1 MISIS
6 SSISQIEPSELTA
19 DGFELQDQKVIPMEQ
34 FSGSFTQDLNNI
46 EFYIYD
52 ANKVVQYSDYNFSN
66 YSIIS
71 NNTPGAS
78 PAGKVSE
85 PRTTNTNLYERVN
98 SYESEKNDPTQFQT
112 TTDTISLSPEED
124 IYNAGY
130 TQGILYGVYNFVNYE
145 LSSSIDNPF
154 YLSEISPSRTEIRLK
169 SNFQT
174 NNEIRSGYLS
184 LARKLEQAEFF
195 DEFYVSFGENEYH
208 IGVNVLLSIPPQDSE
223 DQQNSILIKLFDPL
237 PLKYQLLDEL
247 YIATKTAESKA
258 YKVDFIEDLGNIDD
272 LIQLRGPNTNLKI
285 KDFINNSTTYKNKDE
300 LLNTQ
305 SSSSKDQVLNKLK
318 RDGITL
324 TPNYSTGSFDEFVN
338 FSSAKSRVQNF
349 YEKVS
354 NIQAFEADI
363 TALSVTTG
371 SNSNV
376 TQISS
381 SIASLYTKIE
391 NEIAN
396 FDGFEYYQYYN
407 TGSDTYPKTGSKF
420 PLELLSTSSVEAL
433 TWLGSDVE
441 NSQYYGGALLT
452 ASLYDFD
459 NQNWLYFT
467 VPEFIRENG
476 DNDRYIDFI
485 NMAGQSF
492 DELWLYT
499 KAVTEK
505 LNTTNQLDKG
515 VPLSLADDVITSL
528 GYAGFGNNFN
538 NQDNF
543 IGLTG
548 EDNGVYVPP
557 TGSEL
562 ITQYIAINNGQI
574 ANYWNP
580 NYSFLD
586 YVQQL
591 ETSGFPYPID
601 KVSKEI
607 YKRLYH
613 NMAYLV
619 KKKGTIA
626 GLRQLINIWG
636 IPSTILRINEFGGK
650 DKDQTDDY
658 DLWYNRYSYA
668 FKPVADSYNAS
679 SSIVVPWLPL
689 NRNHIAESGSF
700 IVPDGVGFRFKTTGH
715 PSSSFDGN
723 YYSQSLIAKK
733 SNGAADNEFDWTVNL
748 FWTGSESGSYSGSGN
763 SDFYQYG
770 VMNLIMSGSA
780 LDGGLAKSEDIY
792 LPFFDEGWW
801 SVLVQ
806 RDKHP
811 NAVGLS
817 SEFNSLLATLNSG
830 VGANSNPTDCTAG
843 TYNNVPLTGGTG
855 TGAFATIVCAQSG
868 SGTPDPVSI
877 TEITLTKT
885 GTGYALNDQLNIAA
899 GALGSQTLAPTIA
912 VGSITIPAGT
922 YTTAGFPGPNGGGN
936 YPSVPLNTVTGTGT
950 GGDVN
955 VVTND
960 QGGITSITVD
970 TAGSGYA
977 TGNQVRITAG
987 ALGGGTVIGP
997 LETPLSYAG
1006 AGSLFPVGTYTYE
1019 DTSGGTLT
1027 QTAGTDG
1034 DNLQIQFTVSV
1045 PNTLPAEVTVLQPGF
1060 NYAGNCTFQI
1070 AQNAV
1075 VGNSAVNVSVPST
1088 AISANS
1094 EEITITLQAS
1104 DINATSDAAAIVLT
1118 AADLANGDN
1127 GQPTTYTLFAKNK
1140 LYDGNDGNSIGF
1152 EGSASINT
1160 GVEGTGGIYGSGLY
1174 GSAVYGTYI
1183 SSSINKAWNTFG
1195 GINEPDGVHI
1205 GGALTG
1211 VEIAS
1216 IGTNNFL
1223 AQEPG
1228 KIFSGSFQE
1237 FRYYSHDISESV
1249 FNDFVMN
1256 PESIEG
1262 NFITG
1267 SESSFDIV
1275 NFRAPLGNELEN
1287 FFTASQGVTSSDV
1300 TTFLTSSHP
1309 AVTASAP
1316 EFITASFIDTALD
1329 TYDRYSWIQYQN
1341 PTVRTFSETNTET
1354 YFLDQPAIGIRN
1366 RISSKIQATSNLNFG
1381 NVLSNQVSIQ
1391 KDPFISQSYTENI
1404 NTLEVAFSPTS
1415 EIDDDIIQSLGFGA
1429 IQEVIADPRFRSSS
1443 DDVYPGLRKI
1453 ADDYFKK
1460 YIGSDPYAYIRLIK
1474 YFDDSL
1480 FRAIKNYVP
1489 ARTSVSTGIVIKQN
1503 LLERNRYR
1511 EPQMDIVTTQSYA
1524 TTNVPLT
1531 YKNLMLSGSIYSQ
1544 SVIVDFDGGAGG
1556 PYNQYNT
1563 LETGS
1568 VLFQLDGPAVN
1579 VTFGAGVRTNLLYR
1593 AGSFFLLDA
1602 ANTNVHVDLFGN
1614 ANTSD
1619 VDDGPF
1625 FTVEKSLRTPLY
1637 WNPKFAS
1644 NPTTDF
1650 TVEIYSDKRGLI
1662 YTAADR
1668 ISSANPPGQLLFTDR
1683 FRTQIVYAEMH
1694 PGERLRLFVTF
1705 GGAAEI
1711 ENDGG
1716 QAVVSF
1722 GNSADIFNLYD
1733 GTPLVNSASIN
1744 LPMSQQ
1750 GFFANQVT
1758 TLGTI
1763 TSSFIDNQE
1772 QFYTGELSGSNFNTF
1787 AYSSSYVSPYNP
1799 YARVPKNSTS
1809 SAAFQEDLPIV
1820 NFSTFASQSKT
1831 GGTGNAFSSFT
1842 SNGVTIDTKSGT
1854 ITGARM
1860 EFAASQSLIPLQ
1872 NYLVTFDMNCTVN
1885 DFGNPVGLSSFGIQ
1899 DGVNVR
1905 NGAGFGNATGQANA
1919 FSVTSVGSGYVAGT
1933 YPTTPITGIGTGLT
1947 LNVVVSLGQISGFST
1962 IATNGTGYQ
1971 QGDVL
1976 RVLGNDGSSGGEIT
1990 LTNAGNISLS
2000 STGNFVVSHSFMAF
2014 PTPDAPLDYQS
2025 LSLQA
2030 GIGIEATLTNF
2041 KVEGVGGEFDKQ
2053 VAPIFFNPLQQDQFQ
2068 ILNTQ
2073 SILFNNSDYNPLN
2086 NFIMPQRSSSFRYAL
2101 TYDQSQDQPTE
2112 FDTVVTWSYDNTS
2125 PSASRP
2131 NPAILEDSN
2140 YTQQAYTLPRY
2151 RGSKLKS
2158 LDYNFFTPSGTVG
2171 PIQAQP
2177 TAPYNIGYGYSS
2189 SVAEEFLDGATGSY
2203 TGDLSYGQ
2211 TSCIN
2216 KNPQYIAHFQTSFS
2230 PTDFY
2235 QSMQFNID
2243 QLIEIPMES
2252 IAGEEIT
2259 PNSIEVRGDNENKKF
2274 VASIFEPNRQLQMT
2288 FDEITFNGIQYGA
2301 LGAGPFKILN
2311 SATVFKTINSNARNF
2326 ASESLQYQYQLAGDP
2341 VSSSF
2346 AAGVQFD
2353 TPGTIQMVTA
2363 SNITEVGGTPV
2374 QSNGFLL
2381 SGSNTFQEQTGAV
2394 TSVSIKAAGNGGS
2407 TGVKNTTGGQGSG
2420 LRINVLTLTGGD
2432 GMATISLDAGGS
2444 GYAVGDVCDV
2454 TGVTSGQVEVESIA
2468 NAGNQFLP
2476 FATSSAGEVE
2486 IPSEYRLEMA
2496 GPQLALYHTY
2506 NKLVESGSTRQ
2517 DPTCLINPISQ
2528 STVWIKSG
2536 LDPRDKD
2543 NYYSWYPSGSNCLNY
2558 QDYQEPFL
2566 INRGDVIRA
2575 EGLREVFIA
2584 NGEPSQSLKFSKDFT
2599 VEEVQNF
2606 RNSASATTV
2615 TGGAFIN
2622 NSAGV
2627 IDIFRTTA
2635 NATSVTFPFNATNPN
2650 NDAFQTSGAGVSGS
2664 VTLTSTATSKFFV
2677 SIDSAFLTTGTS
2689 TGYAIGDT
2697 ITITDATLDA
2707 SAFGS
2712 TTGAVT
2718 LTLSSANVQG
2728 GGAFGATGFT
2738 LKVDDQCWNGGT
2750 ERYRQQTQGAIETVT
2765 PTFLKVTP
2773 DPLVALNGLAGGAIT
2788 KFTVR
2793 REVEQDNRV
2802 MIRNITAPTGSR
2814 GVETQSGGGY
2824 IIPNDLTLQQK
2835 ENALNIINQLRAK
2848 NAFPSSDNTS
2858 S

>member
-1 MISIS
+1 MITIS
-6 SSISQIEPSELTA
+6 SSIAEISPSELFT
-19 DGFELQDQKVIPMEQ
+19 DGFELQNQNVIPMES

-46 EFYIYD
+46 EFYVYD
-52 ANKVVQYSDYNFSN
+52 ANKNIQYSEYNFTN

-85 PRTTNTNLYERVN
+85 PRTTNTNLYNRDN
-98 SYESEKNDPTQFQT
+98 SYESERNNPTLFQT
-112 TTDTISLSPEED
+112 TTDIIAVNPEED

-130 TQGILYGVYNFVNYE
+130 TTGKLYGVYNFVNLE

-154 YLSEISPSRTEIRLK
+154 YLAEISSDRTEIRLK
-169 SNFQT
+169 TNYQSNNQ
-174 NNEIRSGYLS
+174 IQSGYLS
-184 LARKLEQAEFF
+184 LSRKLEQAQFF
-195 DEFYVSFGENEYH
+195 DEFYISFGQNEYH
-208 IGVNVLLSIPPQDSE
+208 IGVNTQLSVPQASAE
-223 DQQNSILIKLFDPL
+223 DQQYSILIKLFDSL
-237 PLKYQLLDEL
+237 PIKYQLLDEL
-247 YIATKTAESKA
+247 YVVTKTAETKA
-258 YKVDFIEDLGNIDD
+258 FQVEYIEDLGNLDNV
-272 LIQLRGPNTNLKI
+272 IQLKGPNTNLKI
-285 KDFINNSTTYKNKDE
+285 KDFVNNSTTYKNKSE
-300 LLNTQ
+300 LLGTE
-305 SSSSKDQVLNKLK
+305 SSGSKDQLLNRLK
-318 RDGITL
+318 QDGIVL

-354 NIQAFEADI
+354 NIQAYEADI
-363 TALSVTTG
+363 TALSRTTG
-371 SNSNV
+371 SNSGV

-441 NSQYYGGALLT
+441 NNQYYGGALLT
-452 ASLYDFD
+452 ASLYDYD
-459 NQNWLYFT
+459 NQNWLWFT
-467 VPEFIRENG
+467 IPEFIKENN
-476 DNDRYIDFI
+476 DNDNYIDFV

-492 DELWLYT
+492 DELWMYT

-528 GYAGFGNNFN
+528 GYAGFGNNYN

-574 ANYWNP
+574 ANYWHYD
-580 NYSFLD
+580 YS
-586 YVQQL
+586 VQGFVEAL
-591 ETSGFPYPID
+591 ETAGFPYPID
-601 KVSKEI
+601 KVSNEI

-619 KKKGTIA
+619 KKKGTVA

-650 DKDQTDDY
+650 NKDQTDDY

-679 SSIVVPWLPL
+679 SSVVIPWLPL
-689 NRNHIAESGSF
+689 NRNYIAESGSF

-715 PSSSFDGN
+715 PSSSFGGN
-723 YYSQSLIAKK
+723 FYSQSLIAKK
-733 SNGAADNEFDWTVNL
+733 SDGLANDDFDWTVNL

-763 SDFYQYG
+763 SDYYEYG
-770 VMNLIMSGSA
+770 VMNLIMSGSS
-780 LDGGLAKSEDIY
+780 LEGGFAKSEDIY
-792 LPFFDEGWW
+792 LPFFDGGWW

-806 RDKHP
+806 RDKHV
-811 NAVGLS
+811 NATGLS

-830 VGANSNPTDCTAG
+830 IGANSNPTDCTAG
-843 TYNNVPLTGGTG
+843 TYTNVALTGGTG
-855 TGAFATIVCAQSG
+855 TGAVATIVCAQSG

-885 GTGYALNDQLNIAA
+885 GTGYALSDQLNIAA
-899 GALGSQTLAPTIA
+899 GTLGSQTLAPTIA
-912 VGSITIPAGT
+912 VGSITSPAGT
-922 YTTAGFPGPNGGGN
+922 YTTAGFPGPNGSGN
-936 YPSVPLNTVTGTGT
+936 YPSVPLTTVTGTGA

-970 TAGSGYA
+970 TIGSGYA
-977 TGNQVRITAG
+977 TGNQVSIAAG

-997 LETPLSYAG
+997 LEASNLSYTG
-1006 AGSLFPVGTYTYE
+1006 ASTLFPVGTYTYE

-1027 QTAGTDG
+1027 QTGGTDG
-1034 DNLQIQFTVSV
+1034 DNLQIRFTVSV
-1045 PNTLPAEVTVLQPGF
+1045 ANVLPAEVTILQPGF

-1070 AQNAV
+1070 AASGV
-1075 VGNSAVNVSVPST
+1075 VGNSAVTLTVPVGS
-1088 AISANS
+1088 ISANS
-1094 EEITITLQAS
+1094 EAITITLQAS
-1104 DINATSDAAAIVLT
+1104 DINATADAAAIVLT
-1118 AADLANGDN
+1118 AADIANGDN
-1127 GQPTTYTLFAKNK
+1127 GQPTNYTLFAKNK
-1140 LYDGNDGNSIGF
+1140 IYDGNDGNSIGF
-1152 EGSASINT
+1152 EGSASIS
-1160 GVEGTGGIYGSGLY
+1160 TGGGPGSGAIYGSGLY

-1183 SSSINKAWNTFG
+1183 SSSVNKAWNKFG

-1211 VEIAS
+1211 VEIAG

-1287 FFTASQGVTSSDV
+1287 FFTASQGVTSSNV
-1300 TTFLTSSHP
+1300 TTLLTSSHP

-1316 EFITASFIDTALD
+1316 EYITASFIDTALD
-1329 TYDRYSWIQYQN
+1329 TYDRYTWIQYEN
-1341 PTVRTFSETNTET
+1341 ATVRTFSETNTET
-1354 YFLDQPAIGIRN
+1354 YFLDQPAVGIRN
-1366 RISSKIQATSNLNFG
+1366 RISNKIQATSNLNFG

-1415 EIDDDIIQSLGFGA
+1415 EIDDDIIQTLGFGA

-1443 DDVYPGLRKI
+1443 DDIYPGLRKI
-1453 ADDYFKK
+1453 ADDYFRK

-1480 FRAIKNYVP
+1480 FKAIKNYVP

-1544 SVIVDFDGGAGG
+1544 SAIVDIDGGAGG

-1568 VLFQLDGPAVN
+1568 VIFQLDGPNTN
-1579 VTFGAGVRTNLLYR
+1579 VTFGAGTRANLLYR
-1593 AGSFFLLDA
+1593 VGSFFLLDA
-1602 ANTNVHVDLFGN
+1602 ANTNVNVDLFGN
-1614 ANTSD
+1614 ASTSD

-1637 WNPKFAS
+1637 WNPKFTS
-1644 NPTTDF
+1644 NPATDF

-1662 YTAADR
+1662 YTAEDR
-1668 ISSANPPGQLLFTDR
+1668 IGSANPPGQLLFTDR

-1705 GGAAEI
+1705 VDAATM
-1711 ENDGG
+1711 ENDGT

-1750 GFFANQVT
+1750 GYFANQVT

-1763 TSSFIDNQE
+1763 TSSFIDDEE
-1772 QFYTGELSGSNFNTF
+1772 QFYTGELSGSEFNTF
-1787 AYSSSYVSPYNP
+1787 SHSSSYVSPYNP
-1799 YARVPKNSTS
+1799 YARVPKNSTG
-1809 SAAFQEDLPIV
+1809 SAAFQSLLPVVDLSAIYI
-1820 NFSTFASQSKT
+1820 SKSHGVGG
-1831 GGTGNAFSSFT
+1831 GGTGTTTTLSGQTATGFT
-1842 SNGVTIDTKSGT
+1842 STAGSGDDST
-1854 ITGARM
+1854 VSFLVSR
-1860 EFAASQSLIPLQ
+1860 SLIPGQDYLMTYDLNVTAKTSPGNVGISAFNETPTGNYFGQ
-1872 NYLVTFDMNCTVN
+1872 N
-1885 DFGNPVGLSSFGIQ
+1885 GI
-1899 DGVNVR
+1899 
-1905 NGAGFGNATGQANA
+1905 GFGNVRGQVDSFLGQGGGLGYTTGVKQTVPATFFSTSIAGQETQS
-1919 FSVTSVGSGYVAGT
+1919 FTGTVAE
-1933 YPTTPITGIGTGLT
+1933 GTGLT
-1947 LNVVVSLGQISGFST
+1947 VNIGSVDGNGVPSSITIVDGGSGYSKEDPGSVNIIDNGMNKGCVLTIGSAGAVV
-1962 IATNGTGYQ
+1962 A
-1971 QGDVL
+1971 
-1976 RVLGNDGSSGGEIT
+1976 
-1990 LTNAGNISLS
+1990 A
-2000 STGNFVVSHSFMAF
+2000 STGNKAYSQSFRAYQFDDDIRAYMSVNF
-2014 PTPDAPLDYQS
+2014 ITPQNTT
-2025 LSLQA
+2025 
-2030 GIGIEATLTNF
+2030 ATLSNF
-2041 KVEGVGGEFDKQ
+2041 RVVGQGDFFNDQ
-2053 VAPIFFNPLQQDQFQ
+2053 VAPIYLNPLQQDQWQ
-2068 ILNTQ
+2068 VLNTQ
-2073 SILFNNSDYNPLN
+2073 SILFDNSDYNPLN

-2101 TYDQSQDQPTE
+2101 TYDQSQTQPTE
-2112 FDTVVTWSYDNTS
+2112 FNTLVTWSYENQS
-2125 PSASRP
+2125 VSASAP
-2131 NPAILEDSN
+2131 NPATLEDSN

-2158 LDYNFFTPSGTVG
+2158 LDYNFFTPSGTVA

-2203 TGDLSYGQ
+2203 TGDLSFGQ

-2216 KNPQYIAHFQTSFS
+2216 KNPQYIAHFQSSYS
-2230 PTDFY
+2230 PTSFY

-2243 QLIEIPMES
+2243 TLIEIPMES
-2252 IAGEEIT
+2252 IAGQEIT
-2259 PNSIEVRGDNENKKF
+2259 PNSIEIRGDNENKKS
-2274 VASIFEPNRQLQMT
+2274 VSSVFEPNRKLQMT
-2288 FDEITFNGIQYGA
+2288 FDELTFNGIQYGS
-2301 LGAGPFKILN
+2301 LGAGPFRILN
-2311 SATVFKTINSNARNF
+2311 SATVFKTLNSNARNF
-2326 ASESLQYQYQLAGDP
+2326 ANESQAYQYQQ
-2341 VSSSF
+2341 
-2346 AAGVQFD
+2346 AGVPLSQSQVGE
-2353 TPGTIQMVTA
+2353 PLGTIQMVTA
-2363 SNITEVGGTPV
+2363 SNIQVTATVPT

-2381 SGSNTFQEQTGAV
+2381 SGSNYYQAN
-2394 TSVSIKAAGNGGS
+2394 VS
-2407 TGVKNTTGGQGSG
+2407 
-2420 LRINVLTLTGGD
+2420 
-2432 GMATISLDAGGS
+2432 
-2444 GYAVGDVCDV
+2444 
-2454 TGVTSGQVEVESIA
+2454 ES
-2468 NAGNQFLP
+2468 FLP
-2476 FATSSAGEVE
+2476 FATSQSANEAE
-2486 IPSEYRLEMA
+2486 IPTPYRLELS
-2496 GPQLALYHTY
+2496 GPQLALFHTY
-2506 NKLVESGSTRQ
+2506 NKLVESGSTREN
-2517 DPTCLINPISQ
+2517 PTCLVGPTSPYSA
-2528 STVWIKSG
+2528 STIWIKDG

-2543 NYYSWYPSGSNCLNY
+2543 NYYSWYPTGSNCANY
-2558 QDYQEPFL
+2558 QDYQEPYL
-2566 INRGDVIRA
+2566 INRGDVIRV
-2575 EGLREVFIA
+2575 EGLREIFVE
-2584 NGEPSQSLKFSKDFT
+2584 NNQPSQSLQFSKDFT
-2599 VEEVQNF
+2599 VLGIQNY
-2606 RNSASATTV
+2606 RYSGSQ
-2615 TGGAFIN
+2615 TGLTDGSFIN
-2622 NSAGV
+2622 NSAVTAPGSRV
-2627 IDIFRTTA
+2627 STTA
-2635 NATSVTFPFNATNPN
+2635 GTFTFPYNAANPN
-2650 NDAFQTSGAGVSGS
+2650 DDGFQTSGAGTSGS
-2664 VTLTSTATSKFFV
+2664 VTLQTTSVGKFV
-2677 SIDSAFLTTGTS
+2677 NEINSGFLTTGAS
-2689 TGYAIGDT
+2689 SGYQAGDT
-2697 ITITDATLDA
+2697 ITLTQDTLNDQFSGVSGNIIITLQA
-2707 SAFGS
+2707 
-2712 TTGAVT
+2712 
-2718 LTLSSANVQG
+2718 ANVQAG
-2728 GGAFGATGFT
+2728 TSGPNNGFRF
-2738 LKVDDQCWNGGT
+2738 KVDPGCFNGGIT
-2750 ERYRQQTQGAIETVT
+2750 DKYSEQGVGKIEFVA
-2765 PTFLKVTP
+2765 PTFLEVTP
-2773 DPLVALNGLAGGAIT
+2773 DPLVALNGLQGGAIT

-2802 MIRNITAPTGSR
+2802 MIRNITAPSGSKGTR
-2814 GVETQSGGGY
+2814 TQSGGGY

-2835 ENALNIINQLRAK
+2835 ENAVNIINQLRAK
-2848 NAFPSSDNTS
+2848 NAFPGNDNTS